1 MERKS
6 VALVGALLIVIVIA
20 SVAIW
25 YFMAPRT
32 TGQTGQGPTTGQG
45 TSPPPQT
52 TKEISINGAGATFPF
67 PLYDKWISEYCKARP
82 NVKINYQPIGSGGGI
97 RAHIDKTVHFAASD
111 APLSEEQRQKAPG
124 TLHIPMTIGAVVIT
138 YNLPGAP
145 KGLNFTGEVLAKI
158 FLGEI
163 TKWNDPAIVALNPG
177 VRLPDEE
184 IVVVHRSDS
193 SGTTFVFT
201 QYLSTVSREWEEK
214 VGSGVV
220 VNWPAP
226 RKMGAKGNDGVA
238 ATIRQTP
245 YSIGYVEFTYAK
257 ETNMPYGR
265 LKNAAGEYVEPSI
278 ESAKK
283 AVEYA
288 AVALPRGDESWSAV
302 SIVRSVARN
311 AQAKGAY
318 PIVSFSYILV
328 YKELSTLPGMDE
340 DTARVLVDFLWWCVH
355 DGQNY
360 AAGLHYVPLPSSVV
374 KLNED
379 TLKMITFNGQRVLR
393 G

>member
-25 YFMAPRT
+25 YFMVPR
-32 TGQTGQGPTTGQG
+32 TTGQG

-67 PLYDKWISEYCKARP
+67 PLYDKLISEYCKARP

-124 TLHIPMTIGAVVIT
+124 TLHIPMTIGAVVVV

-163 TKWNDPAIVALNPG
+163 TRWSDPAIVELNPG
-177 VRLPDEE
+177 VQLPDEE

-201 QYLSTVSREWEEK
+201 DYLSTVSQSGRRRWEGGFPS
-214 VGSGVV
+214 VG
-220 VNWPAP
+220 P
-226 RKMGAKGNDGVA
+226 RH
-238 ATIRQTP
+238 
-245 YSIGYVEFTYAK
+245 
-257 ETNMPYGR
+257 GR
-265 LKNAAGEYVEPSI
+265 
-278 ESAKK
+278 
-283 AVEYA
+283 
-288 AVALPRGDESWSAV
+288 
-302 SIVRSVARN
+302 
-311 AQAKGAY
+311 
-318 PIVSFSYILV
+318 
-328 YKELSTLPGMDE
+328 
-340 DTARVLVDFLWWCVH
+340 
-355 DGQNY
+355 
-360 AAGLHYVPLPSSVV
+360 
-374 KLNED
+374 
-379 TLKMITFNGQRVLR
+379 
-393 G
+393 